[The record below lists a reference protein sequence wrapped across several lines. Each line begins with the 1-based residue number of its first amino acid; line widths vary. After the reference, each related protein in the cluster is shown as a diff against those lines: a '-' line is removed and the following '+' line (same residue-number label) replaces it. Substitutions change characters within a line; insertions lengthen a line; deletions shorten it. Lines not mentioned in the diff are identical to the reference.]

1 MKNEN
6 TSENQTLNK
15 YICFNLGVEKY
26 AIPLL
31 TVKEVIR
38 VPEITSV
45 PQTAPHFLGIMNL
58 RGQVISIMDLRKKLN
73 LKESNSVETTVMILN
88 FGKNQLGVMVDCVN
102 YVVSLSDC
110 DISERPVVSSTQNTD
125 YITGVY
131 RKENELILVLDIIK
145 ALSVEELR
153 QMGMAA

>member
-1 MKNEN
+1 MSSQ
-6 TSENQTLNK
+6 SEFNNK
-15 YICFNLGVEKY
+15 YICFNLGIEKY

-38 VPEITSV
+38 VPEITAV

-73 LKESNSVETTVMILN
+73 LTESNSVETTVMVLN
-88 FGKNQLGVMVDCVN
+88 FGKNHLGVVVDCIN
-102 YVVSLSDC
+102 YVVSLSDA
-110 DISERPVVSSTQNTD
+110 DISDKPVVSSNQNTD

-131 RKENELILVLDIIK
+131 RKENELILVLDIAK
-145 ALSVEELR
+145 ALSVEEL
-153 QMGMAA
+153 QQLGMAA

>member
-1 MKNEN
+1 MSELNPTE
-6 TSENQTLNK
+6 TSK

-38 VPEITSV
+38 VPELTPI

-58 RGQVISIMDLRKKLN
+58 RGQVISVMDLRKKLTI
-73 LKESNSVETTVMILN
+73 KESSSQETTVMILN

-102 YVVSLSDC
+102 YVVSISDA
-110 DISERPVVSSTQNTD
+110 DIAEKPTVSSNVNTD

-131 RKENELILVLDIIK
+131 RKDSELILILDIAK

-153 QMGMAA
+153 QLGMAA

>member
-1 MKNEN
+1 MSEISSIE
-6 TSENQTLNK
+6 TSK

-38 VPEITSV
+38 VPELTPI

-58 RGQVISIMDLRKKLN
+58 RGQVISVMDLRKKLTI
-73 LKESNSVETTVMILN
+73 KESSSQETTVMILN

-102 YVVSLSDC
+102 YVVSITEA
-110 DISERPVVSSTQNTD
+110 DIAEKPTVSSTQD
-125 YITGVY
+125 
-131 RKENELILVLDIIK
+131 NELILILDIAK

-153 QMGMAA
+153 QIGMAA

>member
-1 MKNEN
+1 M
-6 TSENQTLNK
+6 SDVNQAETNK
-15 YICFNLGVEKY
+15 YICFNLGVERY

-38 VPEITSV
+38 VPELTPI

-58 RGQVISIMDLRKKLN
+58 RGQVISVMDLRKKLTI
-73 LKESNSVETTVMILN
+73 KESGSQETTVMILN

-102 YVVSLSDC
+102 YVVSISDA
-110 DISERPVVSSTQNTD
+110 DISEKPTVSSTQNTD

-131 RKENELILVLDIIK
+131 RKDSELILILDIAK

-153 QMGMAA
+153 QIGLAA

>member
-1 MKNEN
+1 MITET
-6 TSENQTLNK
+6 TSVKK
-15 YICFNLGVEKY
+15 YICFSLGHEKY
-26 AIPLL
+26 AMPLL

-73 LKESNSVETTVMILN
+73 LKESESPETTVMILN
-88 FGKNQLGVMVDCVN
+88 FGKNLLGVVVDSVN
-102 YVVSLSDC
+102 YVVTLLDSE
-110 DISERPVVSSTQNTD
+110 ISEKPVVSSIHNTD
-125 YITGVY
+125 YLTGVY
-131 RKENELILVLDIIK
+131 RKDNELILILDIAK
-145 ALSVEELR
+145 ALSVEELK

>member
-1 MKNEN
+1 MN
-6 TSENQTLNK
+6 TESITLNK
-15 YICFNLGVEKY
+15 YICFSLGTEKY

-38 VPEITSV
+38 VPEITAV

-73 LKESNSVETTVMILN
+73 LKELNSMETTVMILN
-88 FGKNQLGVMVDCVN
+88 FGKNKLGVVVDCVN
-102 YVVSLSDC
+102 YVVSISD
-110 DISERPVVSSTQNTD
+110 SEIADKPVVSSTQNTD
-125 YITGVY
+125 YIIGVY
-131 RKENELILVLDIIK
+131 RKENELILILDIVK

>member
-1 MKNEN
+1 MNEE
-6 TSENQTLNK
+6 SKTLNK

-38 VPEITSV
+38 VPEITAV
-45 PQTAPHFLGIMNL
+45 PQTAPYFLGIMNL

-102 YVVSLSDC
+102 YVVSLSDN
-110 DISERPVVSSTQNTD
+110 DISEKPVVSSAHNTD
-125 YITGVY
+125 YISGVY
-131 RKENELILVLDIIK
+131 RKDNELILILDIVK
-145 ALSVEELR
+145 ALSVEEL
-153 QMGMAA
+153 QQLGMAA